1 MSRVSTGI
9 QAVDDLL
16 GGGIRTGSLNLI
28 YGAPGVGKTS
38 LCMSVALKLC
48 EEEGSAVIL
57 DTESGWSETRLSG
70 VCESIG
76 RPGLDKRVKVYRA
89 GSMAE
94 QHKIASKTIEEDIEA
109 NDWAPKVVVLDSAVA
124 HYHASLLG
132 TPPGFLAAKAR
143 ELQGRI
149 SVQVNSLVRLAGSY
163 DSVLIATSWLKSSVG
178 DRMSEKKVL
187 QAAIEARQEKPVVDV
202 EGALG
207 AVGYGLIGG
216 QHMAYMAKSI
226 IRLSGTKLRNDVK
239 ALVLEKC
246 VDAATSR
253 VVFVELDER
262 GITNYNEAKV
272 FPMSEA
278 IDLVLGEAK

>member
-1 MSRVSTGI
+1 MSRVKTGI
-9 QAVDDLL
+9 QALDDLL

-48 EEEGSAVIL
+48 EEEGSAVVL
-57 DTESGWSETRLSG
+57 DTESGWSEARLSG
-70 VCESIG
+70 ICDSLG
-76 RPGLDKRVKVYRA
+76 RPGLDKMVKVYRA
-89 GSMAE
+89 GTMAE
-94 QHKIASKTIEEDIEA
+94 QHKIASKAIEEDIEA
-109 NDWAPKVVVLDSAVA
+109 NDWTPRVVVLDSAVA
-124 HYHASLLG
+124 HYHANLLG
-132 TPPGFLAAKAR
+132 TPAGFLAAKAR

-178 DRMSEKKVL
+178 ERMSEKKVL
-187 QAAIEARQEKPVVDV
+187 EAAIEAKKEKPVSDV

-262 GITNYNEAKV
+262 GITNYGEPKV

-278 IDLVLGEAK
+278 INLVLGETK